1 MEYIVFGPC
10 GFHAPVCMAMFVY
23 RSLTQAG
30 AANIVQTMTQFAK
43 YFILPSFL
51 LFWVF
56 FIILEWAQISA
67 FAKGMTPYPKW
78 CWIFSLP
85 IGMIIAKMFNI
96 FGNHPWVNAID
107 CGWISVGNL
116 WMFGG
121 LLIMMRKGMA
131 RENKGVLKN
140 NLFLYLTEFF
150 AGILLV
156 LSAVYFISVH
166 TGTKSTEYVSGDYIL
181 TDDKAPVEMLGMQ
194 VIDELLI
201 KDEVAY
207 YKGIYDREGIRGLLN
222 SI

>member
-1 MEYIVFGPC
+1 
-10 GFHAPVCMAMFVY
+10 MAMFVY

>member
-1 MEYIVFGPC
+1 
-10 GFHAPVCMAMFVY
+10 MAMFVY

-166 TGTKSTEYVSGDYIL
+166 TGTKKIVVSAVIFVICCG
-181 TDDKAPVEMLGMQ
+181 LGYSDSFAFWER
-194 VIDELLI
+194 I
-201 KDEVAY
+201 
-207 YKGIYDREGIRGLLN
+207 
-222 SI
+222 

>member
-1 MEYIVFGPC
+1 
-10 GFHAPVCMAMFVY
+10 MAMFVY

-30 AANIVQTMTQFAK
+30 AANIAQTMTQFAK

-51 LFWVF
+51 LFRVF

-107 CGWISVGNL
+107 CGWISVDNL

-121 LLIMMRKGMA
+121 LLIMRRKGMA

-166 TGTKSTEYVSGDYIL
+166 TGTNSTEYVSGDYIL
-181 TDDKAPVEMLGMQ
+181 TDDKAPVELLGMQ

-201 KDEVAY
+201 KDEVAC